1 MKVYKFGGASIQNV
15 ENVRNVIK
23 AFIQTRYS
31 STILVV
37 FAMEKTINSL
47 ENVVTEYFQND
58 NYLQIVDRIEEEYLD
73 IIENLFFI
81 LQMLLMIL
89 KIFL

>member
-73 IIENLFFI
+73 IIENLFLI
-81 LQMLLMIL
+81 LKMLLMIL

>member
-47 ENVVTEYFQND
+47 ENVVTKYFQND

-73 IIENLFFI
+73 IIENLFLI

>member
-73 IIENLFFI
+73 IIENLFLI

>member
-1 MKVYKFGGASIQNV
+1 
-15 ENVRNVIK
+15 
-23 AFIQTRYS
+23 
-31 STILVV
+31 
-37 FAMEKTINSL
+37 MEKTINFL